1 MKDRSFLF
9 KCTKVFFFCFFVL
22 FCFVFNLI
30 SSLLKTITTSPW
42 NPSVTHFVIFS
53 PVIVTCHPETIV
65 LKWYFCLFVF
75 IIQDCLYWVSRNVF
89 PLYVYS
95 STLCCAPLSGLLT
108 KVSIDY
114 FSVERWNSLL
124 NFLNIKILIHTA
136 LGNISRITMWFTFS
150 GLWTLNEAI
159 KINIKLSIGW
169 ALWKRN
175 CHFYYRTW
183 DYNKFFICLFVCFC
197 LFFVFVC
204 MIVLFVCFVFKGTDF

>member
-1 MKDRSFLF
+1 MYKRVFFLF
-9 KCTKVFFFCFFVL
+9 LFFCLVL

-30 SSLLKTITTSPW
+30 SCLLKTITTSPW

-95 STLCCAPLSGLLT
+95 STLCCAPLSDSLT

-124 NFLNIKILIHTA
+124 SFLNIYFK
-136 LGNISRITMWFTFS
+136 NFNS
-150 GLWTLNEAI
+150 
-159 KINIKLSIGW
+159 
-169 ALWKRN
+169 
-175 CHFYYRTW
+175 YRVRKYLKDHNVIYIFW
-183 DYNKFFICLFVCFC
+183 IMN
-197 LFFVFVC
+197 
-204 MIVLFVCFVFKGTDF
+204 FKWSN

>member
-1 MKDRSFLF
+1 MNFCWKIALF
-9 KCTKVFFFCFFVL
+9 YSSVQRCFFFFVFL

-30 SSLLKTITTSPW
+30 SCLLKTITTSPW

-95 STLCCAPLSGLLT
+95 STLCCAPLSDSL
-108 KVSIDY
+108 KKISIDY

-124 NFLNIKILIHTA
+124 NFLNIYFKNFNSYRVRKYLKDHNVIYIFLIM
-136 LGNISRITMWFTFS
+136 N
-150 GLWTLNEAI
+150 
-159 KINIKLSIGW
+159 
-169 ALWKRN
+169 
-175 CHFYYRTW
+175 
-183 DYNKFFICLFVCFC
+183 
-197 LFFVFVC
+197 
-204 MIVLFVCFVFKGTDF
+204 FKWSN

>member
-1 MKDRSFLF
+1 MNFWWKIALF
-9 KCTKVFFFCFFVL
+9 YSSVQRCFFVLFFL

-30 SSLLKTITTSPW
+30 SCLLKTITTPPW

-95 STLCCAPLSGLLT
+95 STLCCAPLSDSLT

-124 NFLNIKILIHTA
+124 NFLYIKILIHTA

-183 DYNKFFICLFVCFC
+183 RLQSVFHLFVFCCCLYDCFVCLFRF
-197 LFFVFVC
+197 
-204 MIVLFVCFVFKGTDF
+204 